1 MSVRVERDQ
10 LTEKDIR
17 KMDREL
23 FISKDDDGHKK
34 KFGVKKYYVPS
45 ERIPFVATFGKWIIL
60 PFFWGTKR
68 FTQTILPTRRTTA
81 LSFSGQLRPEQL
93 ELEEEAMSHL
103 DNMKT
108 CLLAV
113 YPGFGKTI
121 TTLSILA
128 RLQRSTLIIVNKLV
142 LVEQWRQAIQSCL
155 GIDPVYI
162 QGGKW
167 KMQSAS
173 VYIVNAINL
182 SKYSKEML
190 EEMSI
195 GVVVVDEC
203 HLIMTKVFS
212 TALSCVSPEYLIG
225 LSATPYRNDGFHTL
239 FDLYFGEHRVE
250 KELYCPHQVYR
261 VDSGV
266 TIEHSLS
273 KNKSI
278 DWNSVIEKQSTC
290 ARRVE
295 LIYTYA
301 MKYPERHVLI
311 LCKRIKQM
319 HQLSDYFKQ
328 HNVET
333 TLFKESDLEFDR
345 DCRILI
351 SSYQKVGTG
360 FSHDQLDMLI
370 LGVDTEEYFLQ
381 YLGRVFRRKDSNP
394 IIVDI
399 VDDHPVL
406 KKHYYTRSKIYK
418 NTGGKIM
425 KEKSHKVENQQT
437 CNVAFSTKT

>member
-1 MSVRVERDQ
+1 MSVRVKRDE
-10 LTEKDIR
+10 LTDRDIR
-17 KMDREL
+17 KMDKEL
-23 FISKDDDGHKK
+23 FVSKDDDGHKK

-45 ERIPFVATFGKWIIL
+45 ERIPFVSTFNQWVVL

-68 FTQTILPTRRTTA
+68 FSQKILPKRQITE
-81 LSFSGQLRPEQL
+81 LSFSGKLRPEQMR
-93 ELEEEAMSHL
+93 LEEEAMTHL
-103 DNMKT
+103 DSMKT

-128 RLQRSTLIIVNKLV
+128 RLKRTALIVVNKLV
-142 LVEQWRQAIQSCL
+142 LVEQWRAAIRSCL
-155 GIDPVYI
+155 GIETIYI
-162 QGGKW
+162 KGGKW
-167 KMQSAS
+167 KMQHAS
-173 VYIVNAINL
+173 IYIVNAINL

-190 EEMSI
+190 EELSI

-278 DWNSVIEKQSTC
+278 DWNSVIEQQSTC
-290 ARRVE
+290 TRRVE
-295 LIYTYA
+295 LIYRYA
-301 MKYPERHVLI
+301 MKHSDRHVLI

-319 HQLSDYFKQ
+319 ERLEEYFKQ
-328 HNVET
+328 FGVAT

-360 FSHDQLDMLI
+360 FSHDRLDMLI

-406 KKHYYTRSKIYK
+406 KKHYCTRGKIYK
-418 NTGGKIM
+418 ATGGKITR
-425 KEKSHKVENQQT
+425 EKANRPVEQ
-437 CNVAFSTKT
+437 STLPCD